1 MKNSILILF
10 YIALAISFQQVGA
23 QGCVAVRNMSTGF
36 NGLDSLE
43 SNSWQF
49 SANYRYFHSYKHFVG
64 TEEQTIRTDQ
74 GTNVINDDN
83 SILFGTT
90 YNLNSKWSFSAI
102 VPILYIK
109 RSSLYEHLGNT
120 SGQRFTTHS
129 QGVGDIRLM
138 GYYNAINSSK
148 GRLTLGLG
156 TKLPTGDYNYQDYF
170 TKKGTDGTNQLQLL
184 PVDQSI
190 QPGDGGL
197 GLVTEINGTIK
208 LTRNAFLYGNG
219 LYLFNPRNTNG
230 TVKGT
235 SEFSSVDQYFGRL
248 GGQVVIKDFS
258 FGFGGRI
265 EGIPAYDLIG
275 GSEGFR
281 RPGYIISAE
290 PSIYYSFGQHTIG
303 ANVPV
308 ALVRN
313 RTQSVLDRQ
322 KEIQTGIATHGDA
335 AFADYLISITYSYR
349 LSAIKPAIASKKQL
363 NVFK

>member
-10 YIALAISFQQVGA
+10 YITLVISFQQVGA

-64 TEEQTIRTDQ
+64 KEEQTIRTDQ

-148 GRLTLGLG
+148 GRLTL
-156 TKLPTGDYNYQDYF
+156 
-170 TKKGTDGTNQLQLL
+170 
-184 PVDQSI
+184 V
-190 QPGDGGL
+190 
-197 GLVTEINGTIK
+197 
-208 LTRNAFLYGNG
+208 
-219 LYLFNPRNTNG
+219 
-230 TVKGT
+230 
-235 SEFSSVDQYFGRL
+235 
-248 GGQVVIKDFS
+248 
-258 FGFGGRI
+258 
-265 EGIPAYDLIG
+265 
-275 GSEGFR
+275 
-281 RPGYIISAE
+281 
-290 PSIYYSFGQHTIG
+290 
-303 ANVPV
+303 
-308 ALVRN
+308 
-313 RTQSVLDRQ
+313 
-322 KEIQTGIATHGDA
+322 
-335 AFADYLISITYSYR
+335 
-349 LSAIKPAIASKKQL
+349 
-363 NVFK
+363 